1 MSKCILDVFRG
12 PRVEGAVR
20 PQLSQMLLLPKFPCS
35 SLMPLWGPV
44 SCQDSW
50 LEQAGLLNTYAL
62 PVPRLLAFLSSVV
75 GLLLRP

>member
-1 MSKCILDVFRG
+1 
-12 PRVEGAVR
+12 
-20 PQLSQMLLLPKFPCS
+20 
-35 SLMPLWGPV
+35 MPLWGPV

-62 PVPRLLAFLSSVV
+62 LVPRLLAFLSSVV